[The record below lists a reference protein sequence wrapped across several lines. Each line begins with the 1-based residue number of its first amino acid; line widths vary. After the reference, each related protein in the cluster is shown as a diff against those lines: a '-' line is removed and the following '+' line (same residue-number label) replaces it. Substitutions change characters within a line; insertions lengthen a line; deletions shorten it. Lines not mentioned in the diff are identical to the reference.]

1 MKVIIRDGKLFDP
14 KTGYEVQLN
23 KRYLYETELESF
35 KYLADNTEVEIN
47 NCWRSE
53 DIRSEEC
60 TILYGSSIAFS
71 IKSAYSKDD
80 VPDAKEYE
88 QTLIDKETTLQGDDT
103 NGTSGTCNN
112 DNECRVSDSLLY
124 NNVQNESESFDQI
137 SGDNTK

>member
-23 KRYLYETELESF
+23 KRFLYETELESF

-88 QTLIDKETTLQGDDT
+88 QTLINKGDNLKGDEV
-103 NGTSGTCNN
+103 NGNSGNCDN
-112 DNECRVSDSLLY
+112 DNEHGVSDSLLCD
-124 NNVQNESESFDQI
+124 NVQNESESSDQI
-137 SGDNTK
+137 SGDNPE